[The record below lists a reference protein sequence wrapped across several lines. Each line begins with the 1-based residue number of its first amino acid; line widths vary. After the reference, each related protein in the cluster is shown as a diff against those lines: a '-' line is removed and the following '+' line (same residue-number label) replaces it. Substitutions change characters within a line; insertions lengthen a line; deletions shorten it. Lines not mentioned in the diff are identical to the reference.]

1 MKRALSLLFAVAGL
15 CAALLPGRAAGEG
28 SASAEDYAAESER
41 FIQTFSA
48 NYERGDALTSLDFVY
63 FHNGVVFSALEDR
76 AGNVLYFCP
85 DATEGE
91 AAGENA
97 GFFTTMRGVRL
108 FSSSEDVQ
116 RQYGF
121 RATDSYIPS
130 GDSVYAAMEAAGDE
144 NRLHLEGCVRFVV
157 YTCHNQAQLIF
168 YFDSHDRLIFCVLSR
183 TLLYRS
189 SEPLIT
195 LRYGSIGTP
204 VSDLQARLTELGY
217 LNDVVDGRF
226 GAKTEAAV
234 RVFEESHGLAPEGIA
249 TPELQQMIYS
259 AKAARYVPPTPAPTA
274 TPLSVDEDDAAA
286 TVDVGEPTDQD
297 ASALT
302 ATPTETATPTATPSP
317 TATST
322 PTATPSPTPTA
333 TPTPTPTATPSPT
346 PTATPT
352 ATPSPTATST
362 PTVTPSPTPTATPT
376 ATPSPTPTATPS
388 PAPTSTPSPTPTATP
403 SPTPTSTPS
412 PTPTPSSTPTP
423 SPTPTATRSPAFTP
437 GPPLPQGL
445 YRSSETIQRT
455 LATEGSEPREVS
467 LYCYI
472 YIDDQGHIFS
482 ACYAVEPLVPV
493 NAERILMLAQQRFFQ
508 CQCDYLGGDA
518 YLCTVTGGHNAEDP
532 EAAVSFRLAPL
543 QDGLWLDQLV
553 SSEAEGQHSFVEGG
567 YVPVPSKGEE

>member
-322 PTATPSPTPTA
+322 PT
-333 TPTPTPTATPSPT
+333 
-346 PTATPT
+346 
-352 ATPSPTATST
+352 
-362 PTVTPSPTPTATPT
+362 VTPSPTPTA
-376 ATPSPTPTATPS
+376 
-388 PAPTSTPSPTPTATP
+388 TPTATP